1 MTLWKLT
8 AVNWLTVNKKYLPI
22 SFCKVLSLCNSV
34 SHSHRTLTYLERCPG
49 HTLVHLAQS
58 PGNSLYKYYCTQFAK
73 TKSHHKEADFFFRL
87 RPYGDHHGLRH
98 REGNYNPN
106 VKRRDAQGYAERPP
120 FNWRES
126 RGRGRGRPRGI
137 KRMPLMGELREPR
150 FNHSRSPS
158 HDSFHTYPPK
168 MDSYD
173 HQRRPSSSRPNRPP
187 RGQHH
192 SSSRSPRPGSPGRR
206 GPPFPGQHQGHRP
219 SSPRHFPNHPADRR
233 PSSSQEY
240 RGSFRG
246 HRRQSRFPHHEQQSQ
261 DHRRS
266 YSPRERPFDHSG
278 QGTKRWN
285 EGGGFSSPNNGEHRP
300 PRSNR
305 SPREM
310 NERGSCP
317 ERYMSGETIPAG

>member
-1 MTLWKLT
+1 M
-8 AVNWLTVNKKYLPI
+8 
-22 SFCKVLSLCNSV
+22 
-34 SHSHRTLTYLERCPG
+34 
-49 HTLVHLAQS
+49 VHLAQS

-73 TKSHHKEADFFFRL
+73 KKSHHKEADFFFRL

-168 MDSYD
+168 MDSYN

-219 SSPRHFPNHPADRR
+219 SSPRHFPSHPADRR